1 MTDEN
6 DVTMWPP
13 MFKGMQEASEQ
24 AIESQQ
30 EMMKQ
35 LFSAGGSVPGLDM
48 NQLSAMSQMATFKTR
63 VPRRGC

>member
-24 AIESQQ
+24 ALESQQ
-30 EMMKQ
+30 EMMQ
-35 LFSAGGSVPGLDM
+35 QMFSSVIGYYHLH
-48 NQLSAMSQMATFKTR
+48 LSTT
-63 VPRRGC
+63 